1 MQTEPAYLIRNWAEY
16 NRALIQ
22 RGSITVWIE
31 EKAIKNWFSS
41 SHTCRAGRPATYSD
55 EAILMV
61 LILREVY
68 QRSLRGLQ
76 GFVESIFR
84 AMGLDLPVPSYSQ
97 ISRRAKSLHKTVN
110 KLTQGKKACH
120 LIFDSTGLKVHGE
133 GEWKIKVHGKSKRR
147 TWRKFHIGIDA
158 ESQDIMCCELT
169 GNAKGDAE
177 VAEAM
182 LEKLP
187 CKVESARGDG
197 AYDASRFRKKVHDKG
212 GVCIVPPPR
221 DAAYKGEVEEAWEK
235 ERDGAIA
242 AIQGFGGDE
251 IGRRLWKICSGYHER
266 SLVET
271 AMFRIKKML
280 GGGLKARSLGAQ
292 KTEAL
297 CKCLV
302 INKMNKF
309 GMPKFEWA
317 IRAA

>member
-158 ESQDIMCCELT
+158 ESQDIILIEILNNT
-169 GNAKGDAE
+169 GA
-177 VAEAM
+177 V
-182 LEKLP
+182 
-187 CKVESARGDG
+187 
-197 AYDASRFRKKVHDKG
+197 
-212 GVCIVPPPR
+212 
-221 DAAYKGEVEEAWEK
+221 
-235 ERDGAIA
+235 
-242 AIQGFGGDE
+242 
-251 IGRRLWKICSGYHER
+251 
-266 SLVET
+266 
-271 AMFRIKKML
+271 
-280 GGGLKARSLGAQ
+280 
-292 KTEAL
+292 
-297 CKCLV
+297 
-302 INKMNKF
+302 
-309 GMPKFEWA
+309 
-317 IRAA
+317 